1 MAERRRLYRSRD
13 DKMIA
18 GVLGGLGDY
27 ANIDASII
35 RLVYV
40 LLTLL
45 TGIVPGLFFYLVMII
60 IIPVEPKAT
69 PD

>member
-1 MAERRRLYRSRD
+1 MTERRKLYRSRA

-18 GVLGGLGDY
+18 GVMDGLGEYLNVDP
-27 ANIDASII
+27 SFV
-35 RLVYV
+35 RVGYV
-40 LLTLL
+40 VLTLL
-45 TGIVPGLFFYLVMII
+45 TGIVPGLVLYLVMII

>member
-1 MAERRRLYRSRD
+1 MTERRRLYRKRD

-27 ANIDASII
+27 VNIDASII

-40 LLTLL
+40 LLTLI
-45 TGIVPGLFFYLVMII
+45 TGIVPGLFFYLVMIV
-60 IIPVEPKAT
+60 IIPAEPKPA

>member
-1 MAERRRLYRSRD
+1 MTERRKLYRSRD

-18 GVLGGLGDY
+18 GVMGGLGEYLNVDPSFVRI
-27 ANIDASII
+27 A
-35 RLVYV
+35 YV
-40 LLTLL
+40 VFTLL
-45 TGIVPGLFFYLVMII
+45 TGIVPGLVLYLVMII